1 MNTYKSKQQLINE
14 LVDVIDKLR
23 VGKNY
28 SIYELASR
36 SCVSI
41 NTIKH
46 IYKKKSFPGFKT
58 IYNICNSFDIP
69 IWFFFYQIEDIP
81 SLTDDSIFLVENYK
95 KLSDKSKR
103 LLTELSE
110 NLK

>member
-1 MNTYKSKQQLINE
+1 MNTYKSEQQLINE

-23 VGKNY
+23 VEKNY
-28 SIYELASR
+28 SIYEMASR
-36 SCVSI
+36 SAVSI

-46 IYKKKSFPGFKT
+46 LYKKKSFPSIKT

-69 IWFFFYQIEDIP
+69 MWLFFYQIEDKP
-81 SLTDDSIFLVENYK
+81 SLASDSIFLVENYK
-95 KLSDKSKR
+95 KLSDKSKQ
-103 LLTELSE
+103 LLTELSK